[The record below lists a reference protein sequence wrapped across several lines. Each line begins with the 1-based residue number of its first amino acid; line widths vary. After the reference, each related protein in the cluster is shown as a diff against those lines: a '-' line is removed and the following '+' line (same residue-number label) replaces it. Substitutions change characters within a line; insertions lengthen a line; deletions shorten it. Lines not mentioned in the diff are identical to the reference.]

1 MTTQTTAP
9 AAYWQPEAECMDRE
23 ELAQHQLE
31 QLQATLSRVAQNV
44 PFYRERFEGIGFDPD
59 DLRSVDDLRRLPL
72 TEKRHLQDA
81 YPYGLLAVPLR
92 EVVRLHGTGGSG
104 NSAIVMGY
112 TRNDIKIW
120 SNLTARTLVA
130 GGVTKDDV
138 VQITFDYGLLTGAL
152 GVHYGAERLGAS
164 VIPSSSGNTKRQIK
178 IMQDYKTTA
187 LVSTPSYALHLAET
201 MRTTGVN
208 PNALSLKRVL
218 VGGEPWPEETRR
230 RIEEGLAVTATDAY
244 AVSEVMGPGVAAEC
258 LEQEGLH
265 VNEDHF
271 LVEVIDPRTLA
282 PVGPGERGELVITT
296 LTKEAF
302 PVVRFRTRD
311 LTSLSLTP
319 CRCGRTSVRMRR
331 IATRTDD
338 MLIVR
343 GVNVFRSQIEAVLR
357 HADGR
362 EVPRHQIVVERKHA
376 LDEATV
382 LVEVS
387 QSVFFDEVR
396 LQAEFR
402 ETLKRR
408 LASEL
413 GVSFE
418 VRLVQRNTMD
428 SLVGRGH
435 VVDLRGG

>member
-1 MTTQTTAP
+1 MITQTTP
-9 AAYWQPEAECMDRE
+9 SPAYWQPEAECMDRE

-44 PFYRERFEGIGFDPD
+44 PFYRERFDQIGFDPD
-59 DLRSVDDLRRLPL
+59 DLRSAEDLSRLPL
-72 TEKRHLQDA
+72 TEKDHLQGA

-104 NSAIVMGY
+104 NGAIVMGY

-130 GGVTKDDV
+130 GGITKDDV

-201 MRTTGVN
+201 MRAMGVN

-218 VGGEPWPEETRR
+218 VGGEPWAEETRR
-230 RIEEGLAVTATDAY
+230 RIEEGLCVTPTDAY

-258 LEQEGLH
+258 LERNGLH

-271 LVEVIDPRTLA
+271 LVEVVDPKTLA
-282 PVGPGERGELVITT
+282 PVKPGETGELVITT

-311 LTSLSLTP
+311 LTSLIVEP
-319 CRCGRTSVRMRR
+319 CPCGRTSVRMRR
-331 IATRTDD
+331 IASRTDD

-343 GVNVFRSQIEAVLR
+343 GVNVFPSQIEAVLR
-357 HADGR
+357 QVDGHHA
-362 EVPRHQIVVERKHA
+362 PRHQIVLERKHA

-402 ETLKRR
+402 ETVKRR
-408 LASEL
+408 LAAEL
-413 GVSFE
+413 GVTLE
-418 VRLVQRNTMD
+418 VKLVQKTTMD
-428 SLVGRGH
+428 DVAAKGR
-435 VVDLRGG
+435 VVDLRRA

>member
-1 MTTQTTAP
+1 MTTPTPTP
-9 AAYWQPEAECMDRE
+9 PAYWQPEAECMDRE

-31 QLQATLSRVAQNV
+31 QLQETLSRVARNV
-44 PFYRERFEGIGFDPD
+44 PFYRERFDALGFDPD
-59 DLRSVDDLRRLPL
+59 DLRAIDDLRRLPF
-72 TEKRHLQDA
+72 TEKHHLVDA

-104 NSAIVMGY
+104 NGAIVMGY
-112 TRNDIKIW
+112 TRNDIKTW

-187 LVSTPSYALHLAET
+187 LVSTPSYALHLVET
-201 MRTTGVN
+201 MRAMGVN
-208 PNALSLKRVL
+208 ANALALKRVL
-218 VGGEPWPEETRR
+218 VGGEPWSEETRR
-230 RIEEGLAVTATDAY
+230 RIEEGLGVTATDAY

-258 LEQEGLH
+258 LERDGLH

-271 LVEVIDPRTLA
+271 LVEVVDPRTLQ
-282 PVGPGERGELVITT
+282 PVPPGEPGELVLTT
-296 LTKEAF
+296 LTREAF

-311 LTSLSLTP
+311 LTALVPGP
-319 CRCGRTSVRMRR
+319 CPCGRTSVRMKR
-331 IATRTDD
+331 IAARTDD

-343 GVNVFRSQIEAVLR
+343 GVNVFPAQVEAVLR
-357 HADGR
+357 QLDGR
-362 EVPRHQIVVERKHA
+362 AAPRHQIVVERKQA

-418 VRLVQRNTMD
+418 VKLVQKNTMD
-428 SLVGRGH
+428 GMAGRGH